1 MKSVNKS
8 FEPILRSAVIKSLKH
23 YEHANN
29 DNFLSDLYL
38 YYDAENQTL
47 TFFDNIEK
55 ELFSLVLNEASVV
68 WNLDVLQEIKD
79 TAKYVLKG
87 LKDERSFDRDF
98 ISKPFTVSLVDSDFV
113 VEEELF
119 FLDDPTAK
127 TGGDLWSG
135 INRELDEFF
144 KNLMK

>member
-8 FEPILRSAVIKSLKH
+8 FEPVLRSAVMESLKH

-38 YYDAENQTL
+38 CYNAENQMI
-47 TFFDNIEK
+47 TFFDSIEK
-55 ELFSLVLNEASVV
+55 ELFSLVLNEAPVV
-68 WNLDVLQEIKD
+68 WNMDVLQEIKD
-79 TAKYVLKG
+79 TAKQVLKV
-87 LKDERSFDRDF
+87 LKDERAFDREF
-98 ISKPFTVSLVDSDFV
+98 ISKPFTVSLVDSDFM

-119 FLDDPTAK
+119 FLDDPTVK
-127 TGGDLWSG
+127 TGGDLWPG